1 MSRRPTPTVNA
12 SLIHEARMIIQQF
25 ITGRQQMHH
34 AARLAG
40 VPLRVSQKPAVC
52 RHKTLKCAF
61 CTNGTEADTVVGG
74 YAVCENHVGRAR
86 SIIAVTPA
94 E

>member
-12 SLIHEARMIIQQF
+12 SLIHEARMIVQQF

-40 VPLRVSQKPAVC
+40 VPARVTQKPPVC
-52 RHKTLKCAF
+52 IHPVLKCCF
-61 CTNGTEADTVVGG
+61 CVDKIVDAVVVMNGFS
-74 YAVCENHVGRAR
+74 VCAQHEPNAR
-86 SIIAVTPA
+86 HSQPITIN
-94 E
+94 